1 MALRCSGD
9 SLKLAPLGLHRTAV
23 QRKKPGGCEVRASA
37 KSLSELRLLPRSGTD
52 LDTIKGALP

>member
-23 QRKKPGGCEVRASA
+23 QRRNQVGVKFAH
-37 KSLSELRLLPRSGTD
+37 LLNHYQSCGSCGDPEQISIT
-52 LDTIKGALP
+52 